1 MQDDDEVVVVPR
13 RDARVEGLLARRRG
27 AERVRVVSG
36 IEQPMPTRERVS
48 LHAPAF
54 TPPHVAPELR
64 TAEGRNR
71 HREIMAPL
79 GTRGMSETE
88 TDTEAD
94 TETETEAETETGT
107 EPVTETGPETETA
120 TERARDLIRS
130 APMADER
137 RRAPRFA
144 LWFPMQI
151 ARDGEVILAISRDVS
166 EVGVLLVAAAAP
178 TLGAKV
184 TLTMQLPGDATRTID
199 GTIVRVD
206 PNTADLEGL
215 WRHRVAVELAERVDG
230 LEPLLEE
237 ISRTSHPPPDPNA

>member
-1 MQDDDEVVVVPR
+1 MQHDDEMLVVSRGDSCVEGAL
-13 RDARVEGLLARRRG
+13 ARVRG

-36 IEQPMPTRERVS
+36 IEQPVPTRERVS
-48 LHAPAF
+48 LHAPAIA
-54 TPPHVAPELR
+54 PSHVAPELR
-64 TAEGRNR
+64 TPEGRNR
-71 HREIMAPL
+71 HDGIMAPL
-79 GTRGMSETE
+79 GTRGMSETV

-94 TETETEAETETGT
+94 AETETETATETESETA
-107 EPVTETGPETETA
+107 TETE

-151 ARDGEVILAISRDVS
+151 VRDGEVILAISRDVS

-178 TLGAKV
+178 KVGAQV
-184 TLTMQLPGDATRTID
+184 TLTMQLPGDAARTIE